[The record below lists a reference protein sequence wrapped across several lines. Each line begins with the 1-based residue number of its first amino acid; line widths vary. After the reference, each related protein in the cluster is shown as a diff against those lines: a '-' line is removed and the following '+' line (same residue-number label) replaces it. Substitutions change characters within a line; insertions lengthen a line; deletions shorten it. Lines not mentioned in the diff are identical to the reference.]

1 MIGVLGV
8 GLVSPLGDDPAD
20 VVRRIRAGA
29 SALRPHPPL
38 HALPDDRAAVVEGPD
53 LTGWL
58 TRRKDARLLAR
69 AARLAL
75 PAAGRALAGIDGDRS
90 EMGLYV
96 AVGREPPDDGDA
108 EPAIAAMASADGL
121 DLAALAGPGR
131 ALYPPLL
138 PLRTLPNMILAHV
151 SIQHGIRGEN
161 GTCAGGPE
169 AGRQA
174 LAEGVAAIEEGR
186 ATLVLVGAAW
196 SGVDLG
202 SARDRWRLGEVDPP
216 GEAALF
222 FVLGRGGRPLG
233 AVALPT
239 RGALGDLGPVEGL
252 FPLLVAVVG

>member
-8 GLVSPLGDDPAD
+8 GLVSPLGDDPAE
-20 VVRRIRAGA
+20 VVRRIRAGE

-38 HALPDDRAAVVEGPD
+38 HALPDPRAAVVDGPD

-58 TRRKDARLLAR
+58 TRRKDVRLLAR

-75 PAAGRALAGIDGDRS
+75 PAAGRALRGVEADREELGI
-90 EMGLYV
+90 YV
-96 AVGREPPDDGDA
+96 AVGREPPDDGEA
-108 EPAIAAMASADGL
+108 EPAIAAMASEAGIDV
-121 DLAALAGPGR
+121 DALAGPGR

-161 GTCAGGPE
+161 GTFAGGPE

-174 LAEGVAAIEEGR
+174 LAEGVRALEEGR
-186 ATLVLVGAAW
+186 AAVVLVGAAW

-202 SARDRWRLGEVDPP
+202 SARDRWREGAQDPP

-222 FVLGRGGRPLG
+222 FVLGQGGRPLTM
-233 AVALPT
+233 ATLPT
-239 RGALGDLGPVEGL
+239 RAALGDLGPVEGL
-252 FPLLVAVVG
+252 LALLVGVVG